1 MSYETRR
8 SSQFSGS
15 FPLEILFI
23 LIAKA
28 TGNFLFMLNRNFYK
42 KLSHIAIMAG
52 SISLT
57 SFCQANDFQSHPAYA
72 SFKQNAMQTYG
83 LSENQIDWAMQG
95 SKNLPNIIS
104 IMNRPGE
111 SKPWYQYKTN
121 FLAESTIQRGVR
133 FKSQYADTLNRAEQ
147 QFGVPQSVIL
157 GILGVETGYGSN
169 KGNFITRDALATLG
183 FGYERRAQY
192 FQDELA
198 ALIAWSYKDGVPTNS
213 VVGSYAGAVGYP
225 QFMPSN
231 IPKFGVDYDG
241 NGHVDL
247 RNSAVDAIGSIA
259 NYLANYGWQRNQP
272 IAFAARYSGNNP
284 DAIIAKDLNQPTPYG
299 VLKAQGVTPMNPLV
313 KIDDLDLVN
322 VIQLQDSYGP
332 IYYITYP
339 NFQVITTYNKSRM
352 YATALWL
359 LGTEVT
365 SR

>member
-1 MSYETRR
+1 
-8 SSQFSGS
+8 
-15 FPLEILFI
+15 
-23 LIAKA
+23 
-28 TGNFLFMLNRNFYK
+28 MLKSDFYK
-42 KLSHIAIMAG
+42 KFKQLSIALTAFG
-52 SISLT
+52 LSSL
-57 SFCQANDFQSHPAYA
+57 SLANDFQYHPSYA
-72 SFKQNAMQTYG
+72 AFKQNAMQSYG
-83 LSENQIDWAMQG
+83 LSAQQVDSAMNG
-95 SKNLPNIIS
+95 TRNLPNIIN

-111 SKPWYQYKTN
+111 SKPWYSYKTN

-133 FKSQYADTLNRAEQ
+133 FKQQYAETLNRAEQ
-147 QFGVPQSVIL
+147 QFGVPQSIIL
-157 GILGVETGYGSN
+157 GILGVETGFGSN
-169 KGNFITRDALATLG
+169 KGSFVTRDALATLG

-198 ALIAWSYKDGVPTNS
+198 ALIAWSYRDGVATSS

-241 NGHVDL
+241 NGHIDL

-259 NYLANYGWQRNQP
+259 NYLAQHGWQRNQP
-272 IAFAARYSGNNP
+272 IAFPARYTGSTP
-284 DAIIAKDLNQPTPYG
+284 DAVIAKDLTQPMPYG
-299 VLKAQGVTPMNPLV
+299 VLKTQGISPMNPIV

-322 VIQLQDSYGP
+322 VIQLQENYGS

-339 NFQVITTYNKSRM
+339 NFQVITTYNRSRM

-359 LGTEVT
+359 LGTEIT